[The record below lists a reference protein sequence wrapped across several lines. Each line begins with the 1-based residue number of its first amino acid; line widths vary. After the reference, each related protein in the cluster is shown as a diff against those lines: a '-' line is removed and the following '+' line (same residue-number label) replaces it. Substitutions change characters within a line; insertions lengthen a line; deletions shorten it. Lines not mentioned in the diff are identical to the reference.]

1 MVENTI
7 LRSQKNEIFERIK
20 KYGLNPSEFK
30 WIQIDSK
37 CGTIEKADK
46 LFHQPTEHYSI
57 FEFVTNKH
65 WAEYSPGPNKSK
77 NVRYIANSWDTQ
89 LSNVEDWLVNLKKEL
104 VPDLWEAFS
113 KENILDESN
122 FSSENDYPF
131 TKIEQEQIS
140 KKLNEIE
147 KYLKSIQNLSKD
159 QEKFIRER
167 FLYLEESSKHQN
179 KRDWLYTAIGVF
191 FTIVVGVGMAPQA
204 ANDLFYF
211 ISHTLSNI
219 FDKLALP

>member
-1 MVENTI
+1 MAENTI
-7 LRSQKNEIFERIK
+7 LRSQKNEIFEIIK

-30 WIQIDSK
+30 WIQINSQN
-37 CGTIEKADK
+37 GSITKADK

-57 FEFVTNKH
+57 FEFVDNKH
-65 WAEYSPGPNKSK
+65 WAEYSPGPNKTK
-77 NVRYIANSWDTQ
+77 NVRYIVASWNSQ
-89 LSNVEDWLVNLKKEL
+89 LNNVEDWLNNLKKEL
-104 VPDLWEAFS
+104 MPDLWEAFS

-122 FSSENDYPF
+122 FSSENDDPF

-140 KKLNEIE
+140 KRLNEIE
-147 KYLKSIQNLSKD
+147 RYLKSIQNLSKD

-167 FLYLEESSKHQN
+167 FLYLEESSKYQN

-204 ANDLFYF
+204 ANDWFYF
-211 ISHTLSNI
+211 ISHTLSNV